1 MDNFLDNLSLEG
13 AERQIGVWHRNVSLI
28 VHSVIGVTH
37 LSTLLNPIRTGP
49 SEHIFRSLFVA
60 VFNIFISRFFE
71 TNCQFQCLKV
81 EKEYKDR
88 RESAD
93 KVNLSEAIYIHKGY
107 KTKYACTQRKHM
119 F

>member
-1 MDNFLDNLSLEG
+1 MGLKCKFDLAQRHRCDSLVCI
-13 AERQIGVWHRNVSLI
+13 AYLK
-28 VHSVIGVTH
+28 
-37 LSTLLNPIRTGP
+37 
-49 SEHIFRSLFVA
+49 IFRLFVV

-107 KTKYACTQRKHM
+107 KTKYVCTKRKHM